1 MMRKSDVWVR
11 RYSILLVII
20 LLSIGGL
27 QLSSVKA
34 QEKKAF
40 TVVVLMPNGG
50 DPYYQNKS
58 YGYILGKTFAEL
70 KYPNLA
76 VTVELFDSG
85 GYEYSDRQISQMENA
100 IQRKVNAIVLT
111 AANAQA
117 LIPVAKKALA
127 AGIPVINDDVLIQ
140 SDDVTMKISENSA
153 NVGRM
158 LADFLVR
165 QLKSRGNIVMLKGPA
180 GGDLFI
186 QRAKGATDEFA
197 RYPGI
202 KVIAEQW
209 HPSNIVEATRVMENF
224 LQAHGQKINAV
235 WSGNTTQA
243 CAAGRVLKQAGWPT
257 SKIITVGA
265 DLHDEALRCLNEGLL
280 SGILPAQPVKLA
292 RLAVVYGVDA
302 AMGNTVPK
310 RVYTTDEFVLT
321 KETLGTFDM
330 SDASAPKGWK
340 PPLK

>member
-1 MMRKSDVWVR
+1 MARSHSRTR
-11 RYSILLVII
+11 RHVTFLIISLLLIAGV
-20 LLSIGGL
+20 
-27 QLSSVKA
+27 QDTATA
-34 QEKKAF
+34 QEKKAL

-70 KYPNLA
+70 KYPQLTVN
-76 VTVELFDSG
+76 VELFDSG

-100 IQRKVNAIVLT
+100 IQRKVSAIVLT

-117 LIPVAKKALA
+117 LIPVSKKALA

-140 SDDVTMKISENSA
+140 SDDVTMKISESST
-153 NVGRM
+153 NVGRA

-165 QLKSRGNIVMLKGPA
+165 RLNGKGNVVMLKGPA
-180 GGDLFI
+180 GADLFI
-186 QRAKGATDEFA
+186 ERAKGAKDELA

-209 HPSNIVEATRVMENF
+209 HPSNIVEATRVTENF
-224 LQAHGQKINAV
+224 LQAHGQNINAV

-243 CAAGRVLKQAGWPT
+243 CAAGRVLKQAGWQP
-257 SKIITVGA
+257 SNIITVGA
-265 DLHDEALRCLNEGLL
+265 DLHDEALRCLNDGLL

-292 RLAVVYGVDA
+292 RLAVVYAVDA
-302 AMGNTVPK
+302 AMGNKVPK

-321 KETLGTFDM
+321 KETIGTFDM

>member
-1 MMRKSDVWVR
+1 MARVQAWIKVVVIA
-11 RYSILLVII
+11 ILLGA
-20 LLSIGGL
+20 LSVAGT
-27 QLSSVKA
+27 SSARAVA
-34 QEKKAF
+34 QGKRVL

-58 YGYILGKTFAEL
+58 YGYILGKTLAEL
-70 KYPNLA
+70 KHPDITVN
-76 VTVELFDSG
+76 VELYDAG

-100 IQRKVNAIVLT
+100 IQRKVSAIVLT

-117 LIPVAKKALA
+117 LIPVSKHALA
-127 AGIPVINDDVLIQ
+127 AGIPVINDDVLLQ
-140 SDDVTMKISENSA
+140 GDGVTMKISENSV

-165 QLKSRGNIVMLKGPA
+165 RLGGKGNVVMLKGPA
-180 GGDLFI
+180 GADLFV
-186 QRAKGATDEFA
+186 QRAKGAKDEFA

-209 HPSNIVEATRVMENF
+209 HPSNVVEATRVMENF
-224 LQAHGQKINAV
+224 YQAYGQKINAV
-235 WSGNTTQA
+235 WTGNTTQA

-257 SKIITVGA
+257 SKILTVGA

-280 SGILPAQPVKLA
+280 TGILPAQPVKLA
-292 RLAVVYGVDA
+292 RLSVSYAVEA
-302 AMGNTVPK
+302 ALGHTVPK

-321 KETLGTFDM
+321 KDTIGTFDM
-330 SDASAPKGWK
+330 SDASAPSGWK

>member
-1 MMRKSDVWVR
+1 MRRPDAWAR
-11 RYSILLVII
+11 RTMTLL
-20 LLSIGGL
+20 LIGLFLIVGL
-27 QLSSVKA
+27 QLNTATA
-34 QEKKAF
+34 QGKKTL

-70 KYPNLA
+70 KYPN
-76 VTVELFDSG
+76 VTVNVELFDSG
-85 GYEYSDRQISQMENA
+85 GYEFSDRQISQMENA

-117 LIPVAKKALA
+117 LIPVSKRALA
-127 AGIPVINDDVLIQ
+127 AGIAVINDDVLIQ
-140 SDDVTMKISENSA
+140 SDDVTMKISENSY

-158 LADFLVR
+158 LADYLVR
-165 QLKSRGNIVMLKGPA
+165 QLKGKGNVVMLKGPA

-186 QRAKGATDEFA
+186 ERAKGAKDEFA

-243 CAAGRVLKQAGWPT
+243 CAAGRVLKQAGWPA
-257 SKIITVGA
+257 SKIVTVGA
-265 DLHDEALRCLNEGLL
+265 DLHDEALRCMNEGLL

-292 RLAVVYGVDA
+292 RLAVVYGVDV
-302 AMGNTVPK
+302 AMGNRVPK

-321 KETLGTFDM
+321 KETIGTFDM

>member
-1 MMRKSDVWVR
+1 MTRGRVWAKVLVTA
-11 RYSILLVII
+11 ILVGVLALAGVN
-20 LLSIGGL
+20 SG
-27 QLSSVKA
+27 SAVA
-34 QEKKAF
+34 QGKKTL

-58 YGYILGKTFAEL
+58 YGYILGKTLSEQ
-70 KYPNLA
+70 KHPDIT
-76 VTVELFDSG
+76 VTVELYDSG

-100 IQRKVNAIVLT
+100 IQRKVSGIVLT

-117 LIPVAKKALA
+117 LIPVSKRALA
-127 AGIPVINDDVLIQ
+127 AGIPVINDDVLLQ
-140 SDDVTMKISENSA
+140 SDDATMKISENSL

-165 QLKSRGNIVMLKGPA
+165 RVNGKGNVVMLKGPA
-180 GGDLFI
+180 GADLFA
-186 QRAKGATDEFA
+186 QRAKGAKDEFA

-209 HPSNIVEATRVMENF
+209 HPSNVVEATRVMENF
-224 LQAHGQKINAV
+224 LQANGQKINAV
-235 WSGNTTQA
+235 WTGNTTQA

-257 SKIITVGA
+257 SKILTVGA
-265 DLHDEALRCLNEGLL
+265 DLHDEALKCLNEDLL
-280 SGILPAQPVKLA
+280 SGVLPAQPVKLA
-292 RLAVVYGVDA
+292 RLAVSYAVEA
-302 AMGNTVPK
+302 ALGNPVPK

>member
-27 QLSSVKA
+27 QLSSAKA

-117 LIPVAKKALA
+117 LIP
-127 AGIPVINDDVLIQ
+127 G
-140 SDDVTMKISENSA
+140 
-153 NVGRM
+153 
-158 LADFLVR
+158 
-165 QLKSRGNIVMLKGPA
+165 
-180 GGDLFI
+180 
-186 QRAKGATDEFA
+186 
-197 RYPGI
+197 
-202 KVIAEQW
+202 
-209 HPSNIVEATRVMENF
+209 
-224 LQAHGQKINAV
+224 
-235 WSGNTTQA
+235 
-243 CAAGRVLKQAGWPT
+243 
-257 SKIITVGA
+257 
-265 DLHDEALRCLNEGLL
+265 
-280 SGILPAQPVKLA
+280 
-292 RLAVVYGVDA
+292 
-302 AMGNTVPK
+302 
-310 RVYTTDEFVLT
+310 
-321 KETLGTFDM
+321 
-330 SDASAPKGWK
+330 
-340 PPLK
+340 